1 MKFISE
7 HPDEAIAI
15 AVKHTGMDEKTV
27 REAFSHVAYTA
38 VPAVE
43 QEKEYVNFLNGPMIL
58 GHAEES
64 VEQEKEYVN
73 FLNAFK
79 LINVPDETAFTGQF
93 IKSLVK

>member
-1 MKFISE
+1 MASDKAIASGEAAKVVKAHETAMKFISE

-43 QEKEYVNFLNGPMIL
+43 QEKEYVNFLN
-58 GHAEES
+58 
-64 VEQEKEYVN
+64 
-73 FLNAFK
+73 AFK
-79 LINVPDETAFTGQF
+79 LINVPDEAAFTGQF

>member
-1 MKFISE
+1 
-7 HPDEAIAI
+7 
-15 AVKHTGMDEKTV
+15 MDEKTV

-38 VPAVE
+38 VPA
-43 QEKEYVNFLNGPMIL
+43 
-58 GHAEES
+58 